1 MPPVMEGEGVIQSG
15 ASSLHSE
22 LQIIKLPMQELV
34 AAPYY
39 LQPLVVP
46 PLVHDSDSEPLEGVP
61 PAEDEGLVYDYTG
74 LKTTFSLP
82 SLLPRSSS
90 FSKTTASALLLGGA
104 ETSPRIPRTRLR
116 ALLRPTYLR
125 CCV

>member
-1 MPPVMEGEGVIQSG
+1 
-15 ASSLHSE
+15 
-22 LQIIKLPMQELV
+22 MQELV

-46 PLVHDSDSEPLEGVP
+46 PLEDSDLVHDSDSEPLEGVP

-116 ALLRPTYLR
+116 ALLRPTYRR
-125 CCV
+125 CGV